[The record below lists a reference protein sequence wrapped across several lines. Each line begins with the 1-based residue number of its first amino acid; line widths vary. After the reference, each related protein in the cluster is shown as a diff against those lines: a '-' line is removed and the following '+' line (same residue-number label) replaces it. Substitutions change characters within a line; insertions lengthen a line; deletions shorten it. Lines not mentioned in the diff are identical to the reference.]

1 MAKTNATWPIECDS
15 KMLEM
20 LQFCISTMGQLIS
33 EDIKNGGGCGCGAEW
48 RTVSQLR
55 SDKKTAN
62 NILAAA
68 AKAEINL
75 GLQKHVAKKV
85 ARKKAGK

>member
-20 LQFCISTMGQLIS
+20 IRFCIEAMGQMLS
-33 EDIKNGGGCGCGAEW
+33 EDIKNGGGCGCGEK
-48 RTVSQLR
+48 RLTVSQLR